1 MSMPVGHR
9 GVAATA
15 PAGAAAV
22 HTANGAAPLRSAGR
36 TPVGPLPTR
45 ERRPGYI
52 ALLVALIVGVAAI
65 GALLYS
71 KAGAKTPVVVVVRVV
86 AQGHPLQRADLSTVT
101 VSGDVTAIAGSGLS
115 GVIGKTAAVELLP
128 NTLLQRSMLTTS
140 GPLGP
145 GQALVGVALGSG
157 QLPADGLAAGDTV
170 RVIQLPPKN
179 AAVTG
184 TVAGG
189 TAPQAVVLVATA
201 RVFSAHADPSNAGG
215 TVVSL
220 VVSTQRST
228 DVAAASA
235 AGLVALVQVPNS

>member
-1 MSMPVGHR
+1 MTGGVGHS
-9 GVAATA
+9 GVAAATPGGTA
-15 PAGAAAV
+15 AT
-22 HTANGAAPLRSAGR
+22 HTANGTAPPRSPIR
-36 TPVGPLPTR
+36 TPVGLLPTR

-52 ALLVALIVGVAAI
+52 ALLVALIVGVAAV
-65 GALLYS
+65 GAVLYS
-71 KAGAKTPVVVVVRVV
+71 KAGAKTPVVVVVREV

-115 GVIGKTAAVELLP
+115 GVIGKTVTVELLP
-128 NTLLQRSMLTTS
+128 NTLLQRSMLTTA
-140 GPLGP
+140 GPLAS

-184 TVAGG
+184 PVAGG

-201 RVFSAHADPSNAGG
+201 QVFSAHADPSNAGG

-220 VVSTQRST
+220 VVSTQEST
-228 DVAAASA
+228 EVAAASA
-235 AGLVALVQVPNS
+235 AGLVALVQVPSS